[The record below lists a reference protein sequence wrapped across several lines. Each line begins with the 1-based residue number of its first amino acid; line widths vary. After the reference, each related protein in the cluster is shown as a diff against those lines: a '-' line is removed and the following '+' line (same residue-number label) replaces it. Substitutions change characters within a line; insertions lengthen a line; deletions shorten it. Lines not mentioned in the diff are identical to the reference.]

1 MTKAKFIKFIIAS
14 VLAIAALFLPYESL
28 GFDATSPMGILN
40 PLEIRVIGVF
50 VMAALF
56 WILQPFPIWST
67 SMLVI
72 VLMIITMSDSALNVP
87 ALRFFKGV
95 QHQQTTTLCHCFD
108 L

>member
-28 GFDATSPMGILN
+28 GFDAASPMGILN

-56 WILQPFPIWST
+56 WILQPLPILST
-67 SMLVI
+67 
-72 VLMIITMSDSALNVP
+72 
-87 ALRFFKGV
+87 
-95 QHQQTTTLCHCFD
+95 
-108 L
+108 